1 MRFLTL
7 AALAAAATS
16 VLAAEVKIDVTRA
29 VECDRKSKKG
39 DKISVHYRGTLEKD
53 GSEFDAS
60 YKRGTPLDFV
70 VGKGSVIKG
79 WDDNLLD
86 MCIGEKR
93 TLTIPPEFGYGDRAM
108 GPIPA
113 GSTLIFETEL
123 MGIAGVPKPESII
136 EKTTSSVA
144 SEASEAASEATE
156 GVKDT
161 IKDKLA
167 DAAEAVKVV
176 LADSDGDGQEHNEL

>member
-1 MRFLTL
+1 MRFITLTL
-7 AALAAAATS
+7 A
-16 VLAAEVKIDVTRA
+16 VLASASAAIAAEEVIVEVTRA
-29 VECDRKSKKG
+29 VECERKSQKG
-39 DKISVHYRGTLEKD
+39 DKISVHYKGTLASD

-60 YKRGTPLDFV
+60 YKRGQPLSFV

-93 TLTIPPEFGYGDRAM
+93 TLTIPPEFGYGQRAM

-123 MGIAGVPKPESII
+123 MGIDGVKAPESIV
-136 EKTTSSVA
+136 EKTASST
-144 SEASEAASEATE
+144 ASEATE
-156 GVKDT
+156 GVKAAVV
-161 IKDKLA
+161 DKIA
-167 DAAEAVKVV
+167 EAAEAVKVV
-176 LADSDGDGQEHNEL
+176 LADTDAGGQEHNEL

>member
-156 GVKDT
+156 GT
-161 IKDKLA
+161 QR
-167 DAAEAVKVV
+167 VV
-176 LADSDGDGQEHNEL
+176 DENKGEL